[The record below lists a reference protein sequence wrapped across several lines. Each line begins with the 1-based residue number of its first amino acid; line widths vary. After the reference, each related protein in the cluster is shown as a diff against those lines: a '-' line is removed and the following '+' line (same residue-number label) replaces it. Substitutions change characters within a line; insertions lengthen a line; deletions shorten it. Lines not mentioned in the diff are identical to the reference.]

1 MPRGAPQRVGSR
13 VSIPVNVPDDE
24 LDAYITEMI
33 LAEARANEEAY
44 ARRGPAAEAFASA
57 SARSAPPARTNKRF
71 LATMIRS
78 VDAHNQRQ
86 EASEAQ
92 ASRNRTHA
100 RAADDRA
107 GLRHARAGL
116 DRFVQRA
123 LADRAGARTLREA
136 SPERTPRTHTQ
147 PARATSRWDQR
158 PSDAERTPRR
168 DAPPPL
174 RRAPSS
180 SPEIGP
186 QPAPPVRQWDL
197 GKERDL

>member
-33 LAEARANEEAY
+33 LAEAQASEAAY
-44 ARRGPAAEAFASA
+44 ARRGPAAEAFAST

-86 EASEAQ
+86 EANEAQ
-92 ASRNRTHA
+92 ASQRRAHA
-100 RAADDRA
+100 RTADHRA
-107 GLRHARAGL
+107 GVRHARAGL

-123 LADRAGARTLREA
+123 LADRSGTRAGREA
-136 SPERTPRTHTQ
+136 SPERPTRAPTERT
-147 PARATSRWDQR
+147 RSTSRWDQG
-158 PSDAERTPRR
+158 PDDTATDVARR
-168 DAPPPL
+168 RNAPPPS
-174 RRAPSS
+174 RRSPSS
-180 SPEIGP
+180 EPEIGP
-186 QPAPPVRQWDL
+186 QPAPPVRLWDL
-197 GKERDL
+197 GKGA